1 MNKFNLPIQSIIL
14 IWFIKYF
21 YLTRKMSEDESIN
34 SDEIPSDK
42 SSDSSQDE
50 EKEEKAL
57 SNLKSTLNIKQKQ
70 ELNPADDSK
79 ENNNKIFFKGNTS
92 LNETEKNVQ
101 TTKSQKINF
110 SDVFKTFQ
118 GDIKNETSRANLS
131 RAVKNFGIN
140 KEEENDGNKKLNKKE
155 EINRIK
161 TNFNE
166 QKEEKKLERE
176 TSYLAVGNDITK
188 YQPRVKSLREAD
200 VVDFTQ
206 DDSKKVRHIGSK
218 TLKEISASQ
227 NNMNKKDKKDQSND
241 MNVKIKNILIN
252 NNCISDDAVIQKET
266 QELKNINPEELRRRY
281 NELKQLR
288 VRLLQKEI
296 ENKRKAKIKSK
307 LYHKIKKNKKIK
319 EENDLLEQL
328 GEVDPE
334 AVQQYIDKKRNDRV
348 QERMKLKHGLN
359 SKFLRTIKRYHF
371 DKDQQVKEAIKDNYQ
386 ERDKLLQRIQ
396 GKENDYDENE
406 EEENYEEEEN
416 EREDESQEGVTNEN
430 GEKNVVMNFDDK
442 KDNKNKKKNTK
453 TENNEKMGVF
463 SMPFIKNAEANLDI
477 QNKIEKLKN
486 TLNNSEEFDDYE
498 KIEKDDDI
506 ESESEENLSEND
518 KKTQNNQ
525 NKKKD
530 KKNKVVSINKEMM
543 KKIDENTKKINEK
556 NETNKKIDIKFDADT
571 LNQMINEENI
581 NEDINTFNN
590 FLIENDINKQ
600 EFLENENKEQL
611 EEIKKKVPEFV
622 PGWGSWAG
630 DDNQIKAKE
639 FLKKKRYE
647 EKIKRLKEQ
656 ADEGKNNS
664 FVKVSN
670 QFDNNFGQ
678 YLIQDLPNDMPNRE
692 IYERYN
698 KTLIGREVNS
708 LNLYKKLIQPKVV
721 KKIGQII
728 NPMTTNDST
737 KGMKIQ
743 EIIEKVTRKKK
754 FTKAKL

>member
-453 TENNEKMGVF
+453 KENNEKMGVF

>member
-1 MNKFNLPIQSIIL
+1 
-14 IWFIKYF
+14 
-21 YLTRKMSEDESIN
+21 MSEDESIN

-50 EKEEKAL
+50 EKEDKAL

-70 ELNPADDSK
+70 DINPTDDSK
-79 ENNNKIFFKGNTS
+79 ANNNKIFFKQNTS

-140 KEEENDGNKKLNKKE
+140 NEEENDGNKKISKKDE
-155 EINRIK
+155 VNRIK
-161 TNFNE
+161 TNYNE

-188 YQPRVKSLREAD
+188 YQARVKSLREAD

-218 TLKEISASQ
+218 TLKEISAS
-227 NNMNKKDKKDQSND
+227 NNSMSKKDKKDQSND
-241 MNVKIKNILIN
+241 MNVKINKILIN

-266 QELKNINPEELRRRY
+266 QELKNINPEELRRRF

-319 EENDLLEQL
+319 EENELLEQL

-334 AVQQYIDKKRNDRV
+334 AVQQYIDKRRNDRV

-359 SKFLRTIKRYHF
+359 SKFIRTIKRYHF

-406 EEENYEEEEN
+406 EEEHYEEEEN
-416 EREDESQEGVTNEN
+416 EGDDESQEGVTNEN
-430 GEKNVVMNFDDK
+430 GEKNVVMNFEDK
-442 KDNKNKKKNTK
+442 KDNKKKKKNAK
-453 TENNEKMGVF
+453 EENNDKMGVF
-463 SMPFIKNAEANLDI
+463 NMPFIKNAEANMDI

-486 TLNNSEEFDDYE
+486 VLNNSEEFDDYE
-498 KIEKDDDI
+498 KMDKNDDL
-506 ESESEENLSEND
+506 ESESQQNLSENN

-530 KKNKVVSINKEMM
+530 KTNKVVTINKETL

-556 NETNKKIDIKFDADT
+556 NENNKKVDLKFDADT

-630 DDNQIKAKE
+630 EDNQIKAKE

-664 FVKVSN
+664 FVKISN

-678 YLIQDLPNDMPNRE
+678 YLIQDLPSDMPNRQL
-692 IYERYN
+692 YEKYN

-743 EIIEKVTRKKK
+743 EIMEKVTRKKK

>member
-1 MNKFNLPIQSIIL
+1 
-14 IWFIKYF
+14 
-21 YLTRKMSEDESIN
+21 MSEDESIN

-50 EKEEKAL
+50 EKEDKAL

-70 ELNPADDSK
+70 DLSPTDDSK
-79 ENNNKIFFKGNTS
+79 ANNNKIFFKGNTS

-161 TNFNE
+161 INYNE

-241 MNVKIKNILIN
+241 MNVKIQKILVN
-252 NNCISDDAVIQKET
+252 NNCISDDAIIQKET

-396 GKENDYDENE
+396 GKENDNDENE

-430 GEKNVVMNFDDK
+430 GEKNIVMNFDDK

-453 TENNEKMGVF
+453 EENNEKMGVF

-506 ESESEENLSEND
+506 ESESEQNLSENN
-518 KKTQNNQ
+518 KKAQ
-525 NKKKD
+525 NKKKN
-530 KKNKVVSINKEMM
+530 KKNKVVSINKEML

-556 NETNKKIDIKFDADT
+556 NENNKKIDIKFDADT

-678 YLIQDLPNDMPNRE
+678 YLVQDLPNDLPNRE
-692 IYERYN
+692 LYERYN